1 MGIWIE
7 LFVFAL
13 VFLFAWHQFRDL
25 RREREIREKK
35 QAELRQQQDGGDA

>member
-1 MGIWIE
+1 MMGIWIE

-25 RREREIREKK
+25 RKEKEK
-35 QAELRQQQDGGDA
+35 RQARSSQAPEKRDVDT